1 MKSKIVF
8 LGLAFLLYSG
18 YVSAQGLKIGG
29 KIGASL
35 YKIDDVSF
43 SDQVGWGYHAGGF
56 IEAMWSKTMG
66 IQPEVIFNQSN
77 TKTATSFDQLYQGV
91 NPGILKDVKLNYLS
105 IPVLLNFKPITF
117 VTFQAGPQFSL
128 LMSKEKTLLQNG
140 QAAFKSNNVS
150 MLAGV
155 QLNLFQFRIYGRYGI
170 GLTNENNINTQD
182 KWNNRGIQVG
192 AGITF

>member
-1 MKSKIVF
+1 
-8 LGLAFLLYSG
+8 
-18 YVSAQGLKIGG
+18 
-29 KIGASL
+29 
-35 YKIDDVSF
+35 
-43 SDQVGWGYHAGGF
+43 
-56 IEAMWSKTMG
+56 
-66 IQPEVIFNQSN
+66 
-77 TKTATSFDQLYQGV
+77 
-91 NPGILKDVKLNYLS
+91 S